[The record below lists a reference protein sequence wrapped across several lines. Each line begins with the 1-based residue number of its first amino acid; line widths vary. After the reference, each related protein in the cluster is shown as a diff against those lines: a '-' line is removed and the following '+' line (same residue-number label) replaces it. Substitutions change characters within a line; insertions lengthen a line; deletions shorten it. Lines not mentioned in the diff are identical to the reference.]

1 MLFRS
6 TEGNQFAAFF
16 QEEVDGKAGN
26 AGHGRD
32 GFPLLL
38 AFADE
43 NGLDEVVNGQGVF
56 AGEAAA
62 EIVLAVAAFAGE
74 RVGLSGDVHD
84 ESIRGKGRL
93 SYYPPGF
100 FTGQTWFVTED
111 AGSWRFNGKALRSS
125 GCGGCDFSRDT
136 ALNPAIAVG

>member
-1 MLFRS
+1 MCSSDL
-6 TEGNQFAAFF
+6 
-16 QEEVDGKAGN
+16 

-43 NGLDEVVNGQGVF
+43 NGLDEVINGQGVF
-56 AGEAAA
+56 AGEAAG

-84 ESIRGKGRL
+84 ESFRGKGRL

-100 FTGQTWFVTED
+100 FTGQ
-111 AGSWRFNGKALRSS
+111 A
-125 GCGGCDFSRDT
+125 
-136 ALNPAIAVG
+136 